1 MKTISVNSDTYYT
14 NAIGAALQW
23 QLWAFCLSRLYNKNY
38 YFNGFK
44 RIEHFEFENME
55 SKDFDFSF
63 DKFFNLKKH
72 SVASTNKILKIY
84 DNPETGIQE
93 KSVYK
98 NRRMIQRTFDRN
110 IIKIYKKNIF
120 LELKQEIKKSKFIVS
135 NAINVSIHLRV
146 LNSLDLE
153 FEDIDSFKLFNRDP
167 NSVRRVNRLIQQIEQ
182 KYSSKK
188 IIFHIVIQN
197 PDKKLKEIKVS
208 NSINFL
214 KVHSDLNVYESLRL
228 LISSDI
234 LVCSNS
240 SFSYV
245 AHIISGSESYFS
257 SDFRYKIY
265 PNSRYYDN
273 FGNILI

>member
-1 MKTISVNSDTYYT
+1 MKTISVNSDTHYT

-23 QLWAFCLSRLYNKNY
+23 QLWTFCLSKLYNKNY

-55 SKDFDFSF
+55 SKDFDLSF
-63 DKFFNLKKH
+63 DKFFNLEKH
-72 SVASTNKILKIY
+72 SVASTSKILKIY
-84 DNPETGIQE
+84 DDPLTGIQE

-110 IIKIYKKNIF
+110 INKIYKKNIF
-120 LELKQEIKKSKFIVS
+120 LELKNEIKISNFIVRD
-135 NAINVSIHLRV
+135 AINVSIHLRV
-146 LNSLDLE
+146 LNNLDLE
-153 FEDIDSFKLFNRDP
+153 FDDIDSFKLFNKDP
-167 NSVRRVNRLIQQIEQ
+167 NSVKRVNRLIAQIEQ
-182 KYSSKK
+182 KYPLKK
-188 IIFHIVIQN
+188 IFFHLVIQN
-197 PDKKLKEIKVS
+197 PDKKLKEVKINNPI
-208 NSINFL
+208 NSL
-214 KVHSDLNVYESLRL
+214 KVHSDLNVYESLKL

-265 PNSRYYDN
+265 PNSRYYDD